1 MQWLQ
6 HLQLVCIISV
16 LCSSYNDIF
25 KAPSS
30 PPQSVTATAVDP
42 SSLRVTWQ
50 QPPEIDH
57 NGPLTGYQ
65 IRYAQVGTSTSTVSA
80 SSTSYTL
87 SGLTPYVQ
95 YTVQV
100 AAVNSDGTGPFSSSL
115 MSLSGQDCMLSYSVI
130 KQLLQLL
137 PFYSTECTEVTDSR
151 WC

>member
-6 HLQLVCIISV
+6 HLQLVSIISV
-16 LCSSYNDIF
+16 LCSSYNDIS

-30 PPQSVTATAVDP
+30 PPQSVTAIAVDP

-65 IRYAQVGTSTSTVSA
+65 IRYGQVGTSTSTVSA
-80 SSTSYTL
+80 GSTSYTL
-87 SGLTPYVQ
+87 TGLTPYVR

-100 AAVNSDGTGPFSSSL
+100 AAVNSDGIGPFSSSL
-115 MSLSGQDCMLSYSVI
+115 MSLSGQDCMLYSVI
-130 KQLLQLL
+130 NQLLQLL
-137 PFYSTECTEVTDSR
+137 LFYSAECTKVTDSR